1 MRPQRARWRSIQS
14 AASLST
20 SGSSERWCE
29 RPITSRRRT
38 PVSSSTLRCFE
49 IAGWLT
55 EKGSASSA
63 TDKANATWIV
73 RAGLA
78 NTSCLSFESV
88 DKPGQFLRHYNYQ
101 LNLNFDDGGS
111 AFAQDATFCRTPGN
125 SGVGNSFQSVNFP
138 TKYLRHYNYTVYI
151 ASNGGSNA
159 WDATTSWAQ
168 DTSWLTA
175 SPWS

>member
-1 MRPQRARWRSIQS
+1 
-14 AASLST
+14 
-20 SGSSERWCE
+20 
-29 RPITSRRRT
+29 
-38 PVSSSTLRCFE
+38 
-49 IAGWLT
+49 
-55 EKGSASSA
+55 
-63 TDKANATWIV
+63 TDKADATWIV

-111 AFAQDATFCRTPGN
+111 NFAKDATFCPTAGN
-125 SGVGNSFQSVNFP
+125 SGVGTSFQSVNFL

-159 WDATTSWAQ
+159 WDSTTSWAQ

-175 SPWS
+175 APWN